1 MICHFEVSL
10 LQPGCFEPNRGSTV
24 FSRPGRFGKYQRCPP
39 PQGLSCWR
47 GKSSGKKGRG
57 KIGRGREEGKG
68 IKGKGKGKGGKK
80 GREKGKVKEK
90 RG

>member
-39 PQGLSCWR
+39 PAPRIQLLGEENQV
-47 GKSSGKKGRG
+47 GKREGERLEGEGKKG
-57 KIGRGREEGKG
+57 KELK
-68 IKGKGKGKGGKK
+68 
-80 GREKGKVKEK
+80 EKGKARGERREEK
-90 RG
+90 REK